1 MKIIKLNSELH
12 IDEDSNAGY
21 LYINKENKS
30 KVSFS
35 SSLLDD
41 NNSMINIDFSDNNEI
56 IWIEF
61 IPASKFF
68 K

>member
-12 IDEDSNAGY
+12 IDEASNAAY

-30 KVSFS
+30 KVLFS

-41 NNSMINIDFSDNNEI
+41 NNSMINIDFSNNNEI

-61 IPASKFF
+61 MPVSKFF

>member
-12 IDEDSNAGY
+12 IDEVSNAAY
-21 LYINKENKS
+21 LYINKENKN

-41 NNSMINIDFSDNNEI
+41 NNSMINIDFSDNNEVI
-56 IWIEF
+56 
-61 IPASKFF
+61 
-68 K
+68 